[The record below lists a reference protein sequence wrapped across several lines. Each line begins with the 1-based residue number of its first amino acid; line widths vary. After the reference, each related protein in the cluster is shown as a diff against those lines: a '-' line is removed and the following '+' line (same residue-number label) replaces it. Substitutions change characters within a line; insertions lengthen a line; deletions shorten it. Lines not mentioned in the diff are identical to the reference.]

1 MCTLEKNKGDYVCCE
16 EHPYET
22 QHDGNFATNLFFL
35 QRAPRKP
42 KNFPFAAPVMVIHL
56 LGLHVWFIPI
66 YVSSPTPFI
75 IFEVTLGKIDFI

>member
-35 QRAPRKP
+35 QWPPENP
-42 KNFPFAAPVMVIHL
+42 KIFLSQHL
-56 LGLHVWFIPI
+56 LWLSTCWAFVWFIPI